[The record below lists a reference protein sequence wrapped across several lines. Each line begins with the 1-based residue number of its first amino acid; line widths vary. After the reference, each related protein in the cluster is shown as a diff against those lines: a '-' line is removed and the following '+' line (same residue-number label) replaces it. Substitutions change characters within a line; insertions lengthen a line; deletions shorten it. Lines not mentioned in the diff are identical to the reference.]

1 MSCYISSDNRRR
13 ALRLRPNIFVV
24 SSLLLTPAFF
34 WLLPY
39 VVRCAGAS
47 DDMTRAAG
55 LASLTVIIVA
65 LIVIWTW
72 LAAGSR
78 VAWVIMAVIVW
89 VWAFP
94 IMIFRPH
101 IGPLSSSEL
110 EDWVVSAWRQ
120 DGFARVTLINPIMFS
135 LMLIGL
141 IVPVRALLR
150 IGKPE

>member
-1 MSCYISSDNRRR
+1 MRI
-13 ALRLRPNIFVV
+13 RPNIFLV
-24 SSLLLTPAFF
+24 SCLLLTPAFL

-39 VVRCAGAS
+39 VIRCVRAS
-47 DDMTRAAG
+47 DDMTRTAG

-65 LIVIWTW
+65 LIVIWTS

-78 VAWVIMAVIVW
+78 VAWVMMAVIVW

-110 EDWVVSAWRQ
+110 IDWIVSAWRQ

-141 IVPVRALLR
+141 ILPVRSLFR
-150 IGKPE
+150 IRKPA